1 MPAGLPGAHR
11 SRQRGTTGEF
21 TEYRPYRQGDEPRR
35 IDWRLLARSDRAFVR
50 LADDHAL
57 LPTVLVVDATA
68 SMAFPED
75 TRAKWRLARDV
86 ALGCA
91 AVSLRMADPVGLVTC
106 AATGA
111 RRLAPRSRAGTLGEL
126 ARTLDEARLGGSASL
141 AGAVGAV
148 APGAR
153 LVIVSDFLGDADDAR
168 RAAAAHVAAGGEVHA
183 VHVVSEEELSPPAG
197 VLAVDPE
204 DEETARP
211 LLGGARAEYLARFAE
226 WRAELARA
234 WREAGAAYVQL
245 VTDERPAAA
254 VRRVVGGPA
263 QG

>member
-1 MPAGLPGAHR
+1 VADAPVPTATPASLAFVDELRGLRWPARRRVPAGLPGAHR

-111 RRLAPRSRAGTLGEL
+111 RRLAPRSP
-126 ARTLDEARLGGSASL
+126 RT
-141 AGAVGAV
+141 
-148 APGAR
+148 
-153 LVIVSDFLGDADDAR
+153 
-168 RAAAAHVAAGGEVHA
+168 
-183 VHVVSEEELSPPAG
+183 
-197 VLAVDPE
+197 
-204 DEETARP
+204 
-211 LLGGARAEYLARFAE
+211 
-226 WRAELARA
+226 
-234 WREAGAAYVQL
+234 
-245 VTDERPAAA
+245 
-254 VRRVVGGPA
+254 
-263 QG
+263 

>member
-1 MPAGLPGAHR
+1 M
-11 SRQRGTTGEF
+11 
-21 TEYRPYRQGDEPRR
+21 
-35 IDWRLLARSDRAFVR
+35 R

-57 LPTVLVVDATA
+57 LPTMLVVDATA

-91 AVSLRMADPVGLVTC
+91 SVSLRMADPTGLVVC
-106 AATGA
+106 AATDA
-111 RRLAPRSRAGTLGEL
+111 RRLAPRSRSGTLGEL
-126 ARTLDEARLGGSASL
+126 ARTLDETRLAGTASL
-141 AGAVGAV
+141 ATAIGAVTA
-148 APGAR
+148 GAR
-153 LVIVSDFLGDADDAR
+153 LVIVSDFLGDADAAR
-168 RAAAAHVAAGGEVHA
+168 RAAAAHAAAGGEVHA
-183 VHVVSEEELSPPAG
+183 VHVVAVEELSPPSG

-211 LLGGARAEYLARFAE
+211 LLGGARDAYLARFAE

-234 WREAGAAYVQL
+234 WREAGASYVQL

-254 VRRVVGGPA
+254 VRRVIGGA
-263 QG
+263 TAG